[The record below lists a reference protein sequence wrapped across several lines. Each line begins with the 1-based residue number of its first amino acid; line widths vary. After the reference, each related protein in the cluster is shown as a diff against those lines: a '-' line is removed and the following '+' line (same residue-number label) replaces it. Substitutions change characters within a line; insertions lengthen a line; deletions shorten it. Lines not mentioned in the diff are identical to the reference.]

1 MKVPTNVFY
10 SDAQVNVGTI
20 KLTNINNN
28 KCQITFVWPGEL
40 GKKISICITQTRL
53 QVANIKEMLHI
64 K

>member
-28 KCQITFVWPGEL
+28 KCQITFVWPSDLEKNLYVYHTDMFIG
-40 GKKISICITQTRL
+40 C
-53 QVANIKEMLHI
+53 
-64 K
+64 

>member
-28 KCQITFVWPGEL
+28 KCQITFVWPSDLE
-40 GKKISICITQTRL
+40 KKSLCVSHGHVYRL
-53 QVANIKEMLHI
+53 LTLKRYYT
-64 K
+64 